1 MAFSQEYLK
10 DYENKI
16 RELPLEELH
25 DILYVIRDDV
35 FKADDSPER
44 IKIVE
49 NRIIELTGDKDSIL
63 PIEKRSNKLSE
74 EYLNN
79 SSLTSL
85 LLRFSSLLLFV
96 AGVAS
101 NVNGSYTPTAYILW
115 GLGSLAF
122 ALSNLIDG
130 QILLKLRGTVIALI
144 RKDEKLSFWSITGFF
159 GIIGFG
165 LCIYGLSIL

>member
-1 MAFSQEYLK
+1 MAFSEEYLK

-16 RELPLEELH
+16 RELPLEELY
-25 DILYVIRDDV
+25 DILYTIRDHAL
-35 FKADDSPER
+35 KADDTPER

-63 PIEKRSNKLSE
+63 PIDQYRQKLDE
-74 EYLNN
+74 DYRNH
-79 SSLTSL
+79 SSQTSFL
-85 LLRFSSLLLFV
+85 VKIFGLLLLF
-96 AGVAS
+96 AGIAS
-101 NVNGSYTPTAYILW
+101 ISFFPAYYILS

-159 GIIGFG
+159 GLIGIG
-165 LCIYGLSIL
+165 LCIYGLTIL

>member
-63 PIEKRSNKLSE
+63 PVDQYRQKLDE
-74 EYLNN
+74 DYRNH
-79 SSLTSL
+79 SSQTSFLIKIFGL
-85 LLRFSSLLLFV
+85 LLLY
-96 AGVAS
+96 AGIACIS
-101 NVNGSYTPTAYILW
+101 FFPAYYILL
-115 GLGSLAF
+115 GLGILVL

-130 QILLKLRGTVIALI
+130 QILLTLKGTVIALI
-144 RKDEKLSFWSITGFF
+144 RKDQKLSFWSLTGVSCLI
-159 GIIGFG
+159 GIG
-165 LCIYGLSIL
+165 LCIYGFSILH

>member
-63 PIEKRSNKLSE
+63 PVDQYRQKLDE
-74 EYLNN
+74 DYRNH
-79 SSLTSL
+79 SSQTSFLIKIFGL
-85 LLRFSSLLLFV
+85 LLLY
-96 AGVAS
+96 AGIAS
-101 NVNGSYTPTAYILW
+101 ISFFPAYYILL
-115 GLGSLAF
+115 GLGILVL

-130 QILLKLRGTVIALI
+130 QILLTLRGTVIALI
-144 RKDEKLSFWSITGFF
+144 RKDQKLSFWSLTGVSCLI
-159 GIIGFG
+159 GIG
-165 LCIYGLSIL
+165 LCIYGFSILH